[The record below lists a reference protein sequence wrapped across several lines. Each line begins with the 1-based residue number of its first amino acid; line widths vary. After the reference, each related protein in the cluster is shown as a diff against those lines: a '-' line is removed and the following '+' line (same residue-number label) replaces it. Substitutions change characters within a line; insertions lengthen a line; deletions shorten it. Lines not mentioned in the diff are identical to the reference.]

1 VRQVLSAVNMTWEH
15 QSEAREALHAIVS
28 DPGYGT
34 PALSNAPLMANL
46 LKDFLPDAPRERNVL
61 IAAAEV
67 DLASMLQAHVASGLD
82 LHIAARLTAASFA
95 ATTAYTPET
104 CAWAVDQLALA
115 LGLTARPHALTEPR
129 PQKQAQVTEEPGPA
143 GQYGQTEESRSAGQ
157 DQPATV
163 TRPQPQDHA
172 QVTEDPRLP
181 GRNGQTEESRHAGQD
196 QPATMTEPPPPAK
209 RRSRRGWL
217 YAVVAIAAVVAA
229 SIAVLVASLSNPT
242 SSSSIPLLNGSYS
255 GTYADTAL
263 GTHGELS
270 IFNQREDTTTGT
282 FTSSGTFETAGGT
295 CSIQNTDGR
304 IAADG
309 KMTWITNYVQSTAC
323 NAGKAYVTGQLHDGV
338 ITGSWTNA
346 NPSIHDTG
354 TFTLS

>member
-1 VRQVLSAVNMTWEH
+1 MTWEH

-34 PALSNAPLMANL
+34 AALSNAPLMANL
-46 LKDFLPDAPRERNVL
+46 LKDYLPDAPRERNVL

-129 PQKQAQVTEEPGPA
+129 PQKQAQVTEEPGPV
-143 GQYGQTEESRSAGQ
+143 GRNGQTEASRPAGQ

-163 TRPQPQDHA
+163 TRPRPQDHA
-172 QVTEDPRLP
+172 QVTEEPGLP
-181 GRNGQTEESRHAGQD
+181 GRNGQTEASRPAGQD
-196 QPATMTEPPPPAK
+196 QPATVTEPPPPQPPPPPAK

-217 YAVVAIAAVVAA
+217 YAAMAIAAVVAA

-242 SSSSIPLLNGSYS
+242 SSSSSIPLLNSSYS
-255 GTYADTAL
+255 GTYTDTTL
-263 GTHGELS
+263 GTHGQLS

-282 FTSSGTFETAGGT
+282 FTSSGTIEEHGGT

-304 IAADG
+304 ITADG
-309 KMTWITNYVQSTAC
+309 KMTWITNYEQSNAC
-323 NAGKAYVTGQLHDGV
+323 NAGKAYATGQLHDGV

-346 NPSIHDTG
+346 DPSIHDTG